1 MVSSDSVMG
10 LILESATE
18 NISELLADQGLS
30 GETHD
35 KASKIFSALA
45 LLGVYHV
52 TRNLAISSTSSMQA
66 LTKYCLQAAPRTGSN
81 SLTVRYGGTPRAWV
95 MVLNTVDQ
103 LGNAYS

>member
-35 KASKIFSALA
+35 
-45 LLGVYHV
+45 
-52 TRNLAISSTSSMQA
+52 
-66 LTKYCLQAAPRTGSN
+66 
-81 SLTVRYGGTPRAWV
+81 
-95 MVLNTVDQ
+95 
-103 LGNAYS
+103 